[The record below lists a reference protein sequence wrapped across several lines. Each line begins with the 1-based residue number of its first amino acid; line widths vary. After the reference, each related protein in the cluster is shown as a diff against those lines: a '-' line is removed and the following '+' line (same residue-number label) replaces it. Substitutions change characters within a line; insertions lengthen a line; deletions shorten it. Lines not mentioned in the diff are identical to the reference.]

1 MDGDYDEGGTNSTH
15 LCPTV
20 KKENKLERVK
30 GQIVYSIFGL
40 CDPVDGVGGSNYL
53 VAPG

>member
-15 LCPTV
+15 LCSTV
-20 KKENKLERVK
+20 KQENEWEWDKR
-30 GQIVYSIFGL
+30 QIVYSIFGL